1 MRYSNQLCTFAIFL
15 SLVSALVADAA
26 TIALKR
32 GEVDPTFYPGGYA
45 GVSDNS
51 IFYFSAASGAN
62 APSVW
67 MRSSDGANG
76 ATRAVNSSSNIRNLW
91 RFNLSGMSGQ
101 NVEVMGDA
109 TLTLTSAGGG
119 TGQTYRL

>member
-67 MRSSDGANG
+67 MS
-76 ATRAVNSSSNIRNLW
+76 
-91 RFNLSGMSGQ
+91 
-101 NVEVMGDA
+101 
-109 TLTLTSAGGG
+109 TL
-119 TGQTYRL
+119 R